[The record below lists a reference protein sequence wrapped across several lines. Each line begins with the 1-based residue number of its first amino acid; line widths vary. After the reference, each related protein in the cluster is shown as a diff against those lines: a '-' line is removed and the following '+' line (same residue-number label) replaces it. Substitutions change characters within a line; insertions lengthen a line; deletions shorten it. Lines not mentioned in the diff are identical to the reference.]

1 MPRSKLIFSESDWL
15 ERIES
20 LLGYLTIAM
29 SWDGLLVVTGD
40 VNKDMQK
47 PSDNNLTRNYQTLL
61 EAFSLK
67 QIVTKPTRV
76 TRTSKTLIDHIV
88 VSFSTKHHLHWR
100 HTLLYGWRPRLHCSH
115 ASMCAYQDF
124 KLAFSF
130 YGMRRNWMKMHW
142 RRIFLYFLWT

>member
-1 MPRSKLIFSESDWL
+1 M

-20 LLGYLTIAM
+20 LLGYLTM

-40 VNKDMQK
+40 VNIDMQK

-76 TRTSKTLIDHIV
+76 TRTSTILLSVFPQNITYTDVIPCSMVGDHDALFACINVRVPRFQTRFKFLRIEKELDENAFKENFSILLLDV
-88 VSFSTKHHLHWR
+88 VMVWNHQITW
-100 HTLLYGWRPRLHCSH
+100 
-115 ASMCAYQDF
+115 SM
-124 KLAFSF
+124 L
-130 YGMRRNWMKMHW
+130 
-142 RRIFLYFLWT
+142 